1 MLHLITTISKYTILI
16 LFALYTYESFAV
28 LRPGMKPKRKE
39 WIYKKQKAL
48 TYLLLLNA
56 NAVLLCVTMDVR
68 VLFMAVAEIVFLS
81 IATMVYSKIYDGAS
95 ILVLNNM
102 NMLLGIGFVILTRL
116 DVDRAIKQ
124 FVIAIIA
131 LIVTV
136 LIPVFISKLKF
147 LNKLSFLYA
156 LIGILLLGIV
166 ALAGKSE
173 YGAKLNLS
181 LGPVSVQPSE
191 FVKIIF
197 VFFVAAI
204 LYDYEELYEVLY
216 ATVVALLHVGLLVAS
231 RDLGGA
237 TIFLITYLCM
247 LYVATKK
254 VWIILGGAG
263 LGAVGGYFAYK
274 LFSHVQTRVIAWL
287 DPISVIDKEGYQVS
301 QSLFAIGTGGW
312 FGSGLGEGMPEKIP
326 VVSKDFVFAAISEEF
341 GGAFALCLIFVCI
354 NCMLMFF
361 NISMSIHDSFFKLI
375 ALGLAV
381 EYASQVF
388 ITIGGV
394 IKFIPS
400 TGVTLPLV
408 SYGGSSLLS
417 TMIVFAVIQGLY
429 MKRNE
434 EESEIEDEKK

>member
-102 NMLLGIGFVILTRL
+102 NILLGIGFVILTRL

-263 LGAVGGYFAYK
+263 LCAVGGYFAYK

-312 FGSGLGEGMPEKIP
+312 FGSGLGEGMPGKIP

-361 NISMSIHDSFFKLI
+361 NISMSIHDTFFKLI

-434 EESEIEDEKK
+434 EESEIEDEKE

>member
-28 LRPGMKPKRKE
+28 FRPGMKPKRKE

-81 IATMVYSKIYDGAS
+81 IVTMVYSKIYDGAS

-263 LGAVGGYFAYK
+263 IGAVGGYFAYK

>member
-56 NAVLLCVTMDVR
+56 NAVLLCVTMDAR

-263 LGAVGGYFAYK
+263 LGVVGGYFAYK

-287 DPISVIDKEGYQVS
+287 DPLSVIDKEGYQVS

-312 FGSGLGEGMPEKIP
+312 FGSGLGEGMPTKIP

-434 EESEIEDEKK
+434 EESEIEDEKE

>member
-81 IATMVYSKIYDGAS
+81 IVTMVYSKIYDGAS

-263 LGAVGGYFAYK
+263 LCAVGGYFAYK